1 MGLIKDLLK
10 KLKRLSK
17 ILEAVQEVIESPVRT
32 FLEERN
38 LENMKMLNLPL
49 ANVIRV
55 ILAKLITTTILTA
68 IFTDTFLIKA

>member
-1 MGLIKDLLK
+1 MF
-10 KLKRLSK
+10 LKRIKRLTK
-17 ILEAVQEVIESPVRT
+17 ILEAVQEAIESPVRR

-38 LENMKMLNLPL
+38 LENVKMFNLPL

-55 ILAKLITTTILTA
+55 ILAKLITTTILTV